1 MAFRLWSAGVSIGF
15 ELKFE
20 KLLSKSVLYIS
31 LFTTFRER
39 DILRLSKG
47 LADGATASKGKQAS
61 GDGHLHSARCC
72 VMQEVFQTLQVPQHS
87 EFVAVLFVINE
98 GVKKSDS
105 FAEGRGV
112 DRRVLRVGDG
122 DLADVFDIKVRN

>member
-1 MAFRLWSAGVSIGF
+1 MKRVYISRY
-15 ELKFE
+15 
-20 KLLSKSVLYIS
+20 SKS
-31 LFTTFRER
+31 
-39 DILRLSKG
+39 
-47 LADGATASKGKQAS
+47 LADEATASEGKQAS

-72 VMQEVFQTLQVPQHS
+72 VIQEVFQTLQVPQHS
-87 EFVAVLFVINE
+87 DFVVVLFVINE

>member
-1 MAFRLWSAGVSIGF
+1 M
-15 ELKFE
+15 
-20 KLLSKSVLYIS
+20 
-31 LFTTFRER
+31 
-39 DILRLSKG
+39 
-47 LADGATASKGKQAS
+47 
-61 GDGHLHSARCC
+61 
-72 VMQEVFQTLQVPQHS
+72 QVPQHS

>member
-47 LADGATASKGKQAS
+47 LSNKLSEDGN
-61 GDGHLHSARCC
+61 LHSPCCC

-87 EFVAVLFVINE
+87 EFVVVLFVINE

-112 DRRVLRVGDG
+112 DRRVLRVGRSDEF
-122 DLADVFDIKVRN
+122 DIFDIKV